1 MNAMGL
7 QNRLLYISLIPAL
20 FLGLLA
26 LGWFTLTDIQHQQQ
40 AFMERSEAVAN
51 RLADTLSL
59 PVAQTDTPLL
69 DALIRRAL
77 NEQDARSIRLYNAST
92 SEWLVSGPNPMGPAY
107 PFAIGDTRAT
117 RLYISHASYRFLAPI
132 LAPQDIELRTAN
144 PQPIAWVESEF
155 DYANTRVGHYQSILL
170 NLTLLLATLFII
182 AGIAFYLNRAIIRPV
197 HHMIRTVI
205 EIREGNLESRVPTHS
220 KGELR
225 ELEVGINAMA
235 ETIKDAY
242 NEMQNSVEQATLD
255 LRETL
260 ETIEIQNI
268 ELDMARRDA
277 QRANQVKT
285 EFLANMS
292 HEIRTPLNG
301 ILGFARLLGRSNLTK
316 KQADQVDTIMS
327 SSQVLLTI
335 INDVLDF
342 CKIEAGKLT
351 LDNRS
356 SNLRV
361 AIEEV
366 LAMLN
371 PASAAK
377 NLEVVS
383 LFYND
388 VPEQLIFDPL
398 RLKQVLTNLISN
410 AIKFTNDGSVVVRTM
425 IEQHQG
431 HKVTVRVSVT
441 DTGIGLTKIQQK
453 TLFQAFSQ
461 ADSSTAREFGGTGL
475 GLVISKRL
483 VEQMG
488 GDIGLESQKDKGST
502 FWFNIRADIAPA
514 VQQPPKL
521 TALVGLTV
529 AVVEQREMSRLAFRH
544 QFEGWGAMTF
554 ELNTPAE
561 LIAHLEQN
569 ISPRPNIAVIA
580 LAQQPT
586 DDELCRALFKIE
598 RDLACP
604 ALVIADG
611 SDDDISARLVEQG
624 SQFYLTSPVRNSD
637 LYQTVKQMI
646 TPYIDNPNAKTELQL
661 RDLKST
667 IKVLA
672 VDDNAANLKLIVTL
686 LEDMGVAVDAAAG
699 GEEALNKARVQAY
712 DLIFMDIQMPTMDGL
727 SATRQIRKIELKPQ
741 RVPIVALT
749 AHALADER
757 EAMLLAGMD
766 DYLAKPIDEDQLH
779 KTLSKWTGVTLLA
792 PQDQTEPFEQE
803 DQPAVRLEPMLVAEQ
818 PVDLVSGLQKANGKL
833 GLAKDMFAMLA
844 DSLSNDQ
851 AQINLLYRQDNLTA
865 LLERIH
871 RLHGATLYCGLPRLQ
886 MTLKHAEQLLK
897 QDHRSGL
904 DDALV
909 MLNQEIESV
918 ARWVGE
924 NDVDRG
930 FERALKVYAHRLNA
944 SAKTMPT
951 L

>member
-107 PFAIGDTRAT
+107 PFAIGDTRST

-646 TPYIDNPNAKTELQL
+646 TPHIDNPNAKTELQL

-686 LEDMGVAVDAAAG
+686 LEDIGVAVDAAAG

-930 FERALKVYAHRLNA
+930 FERALKVYALRLNA